1 MSLHNFE
8 QFKRLVDDKKNILIT
23 FKKKADGDAIG
34 SSLALKKIL
43 EQIGKKVD
51 IVSDEFK
58 IENKYLFLHNVSHIK
73 ESLDDLHKF
82 IININIKNTG
92 ISELSYDIKDENL
105 RIFISPKKN
114 FITKE
119 QIKTAQ
125 TDFKYDLI
133 IVLDT
138 TDLNLLENVYKN
150 NEDFFYKT
158 PIINIDHKSSNEY
171 FGHLNIIDLPASTT
185 AEIVYKI
192 IEKYYKEFF
201 NKEIAENLLT
211 ALIQG
216 TNSFKNKKVNPSTL
230 SIASELVNF
239 GADRE
244 KIIKNI
250 YQTKNISTFR
260 LWGITLSNL
269 NYDRDSNIVWSILT
283 RDDFK
288 RTGANKEDVKT
299 IIEELIITSPD
310 AKYILI
316 LFENENEEI
325 EGKLKILP
333 SHHAT
338 QIMKKY
344 GAIGDENDTTFRV
357 KNSNLKQVEEE
368 VIKHLKAEIQKS

>member
-1 MSLHNFE
+1 MSQHNFE
-8 QFKRLVDDKKNILIT
+8 QFKRLIDDKKNILIT

-43 EQIGKKVD
+43 EQLNKKVE

-58 IENKYLFLHNVSHIK
+58 IENRYLFLHDVSKIK
-73 ESLDDLHKF
+73 DSLTDLHKF
-82 IININIKNTG
+82 IINVNIKNTG
-92 ISELSYDIKDENL
+92 VSELSYDIKDEML
-105 RIFISPKKN
+105 RIFISPKKG
-114 FITKE
+114 FIAKE
-119 QIKTAQ
+119 QIKATQ

-133 IVLDT
+133 IILDT
-138 TDLNLLENVYKN
+138 AELALLGNIYKN
-150 NEDFFYKT
+150 NEEFFYKT
-158 PIINIDHKSSNEY
+158 PTINIDHKSSNEY

-192 IEKYYKEFF
+192 IENNYKELFT
-201 NKEIAENLLT
+201 KEIAENLLT

-216 TNSFKNKKVNPSTL
+216 TNSFKNKKVNPNTL
-230 SIASELVNF
+230 NIASNLVNF

-269 NYDRDSNIVWSILT
+269 QYDKENNLVWSLLT

-288 RTGANKEDVKT
+288 RTGANKEDLKT

-338 QIMKKY
+338 EIMKKY
-344 GAIGDENDTTFRV
+344 GAVGDENDSTFII
-357 KNSNLKQVEEE
+357 KNSNLKKAEEE
-368 VIKHLKAEIQKS
+368 ILKHLKNEIRKS

>member
-34 SSLALKKIL
+34 SSLAFKKIL

-269 NYDRDSNIVWSILT
+269 NYDRESNIVWSILT
-283 RDDFK
+283 KDDFK

-344 GAIGDENDTTFRV
+344 GAIGDENDTTFKV

>member
-58 IENKYLFLHNVSHIK
+58 IENKYLFLHNVSQIK

-344 GAIGDENDTTFRV
+344 GAIGDENDTTFRI
-357 KNSNLKQVEEE
+357 KNGNLKQVEEE
-368 VIKHLKAEIQKS
+368 VVKHLKAEIKKS